1 MTTELKPYDD
11 SKIAELERLSSDYAS
26 LVVTRENI
34 KEAEK
39 EAAAKMESE
48 EVFTDTTDEIPAT
61 YTPMPAS
68 QTPESKP
75 KHNDIQPIV
84 PIGGAAKS
92 NDYTFNHLGYLF
104 TLDGRLTGHQCAK
117 IAAAI
122 TDILDS
128 EEVM

>member
-1 MTTELKPYDD
+1 ML
-11 SKIAELERLSSDYAS
+11 
-26 LVVTRENI
+26 
-34 KEAEK
+34 
-39 EAAAKMESE
+39 
-48 EVFTDTTDEIPAT
+48 
-61 YTPMPAS
+61 AS

-84 PIGGAAKS
+84 PIGVAAKS

-104 TLDGRLTGHQCAK
+104 TLDGRLTANQCEK

-122 TDILDS
+122 SDVLDN